1 MPADPAWSRLRAALR
16 RWWRRL
22 VGADLPPP
30 FLRQFR
36 EFFGDDFDRLETHDK
51 AFPGY
56 DIVSVVRALRGFADE
71 GRPFRDVGAC
81 LPCSTVRQMLDF
93 IRSISG
99 FRHRPDKSVY
109 QRVPVD
115 VEQEE
120 SVISN
125 GVFFL
130 EVGPDTGS
138 RRVRRSARLRDD
150 DEAEA
155 VPSGPEKLAVFVVL
169 GPAPDYWPGMEANMM
184 TSQSLQVGV
193 ACRSRDAADRFF
205 AELDDRRRRLSIYR
219 GKVIS
224 PVIHGGHV
232 LSLGFRAIKR
242 VTLDDLVLPEAVR
255 SLLDSAIIGFYQHKD
270 VLTALGIEL
279 KRGIL
284 LHGPPGTGKTS
295 ISLYLAGLLPDFTVC
310 FVSGEQLL
318 HPRAVCQMA
327 RYLQPSMV
335 VFEDIDLIAADRDA
349 NGLATVLG
357 ELMNQIDGCDPTDQ
371 VLFVMNTNSLARL
384 ESAVRNRPGRVDQI
398 IEVPL
403 PDREARQRL
412 LATFARGVR
421 LPGGEMDR
429 ALTALRDMSPAMIK
443 EVVKRSVV
451 AAIHRDGSGGRPQL
465 REDDLITSAEQ
476 VQALRE
482 PIAPGQ
488 LGFRRSHDGDEEP
501 WERP

>member
-1 MPADPAWSRLRAALR
+1 MPADPAWSRIRAALR

-22 VGADLPPP
+22 TGADLRPP
-30 FLRQFR
+30 FLKQFR

-56 DIVSVVRALRGFADE
+56 DIVSVVSALMSFRDE
-71 GRPFRDVGAC
+71 GRPLRDVGSC
-81 LPCSTVRQMLDF
+81 HYVTMRQLLDV
-93 IRSISG
+93 IRTITG
-99 FRHRPDKSVY
+99 AYLRPDAPVFL
-109 QRVPVD
+109 RVPVD
-115 VEQEE
+115 VEEEE
-120 SVISN
+120 SVVSN
-125 GVFFL
+125 GVFL
-130 EVGPDTGS
+130 VEVGPEAGA
-138 RRVRRSARLRDD
+138 RRVRKSAVLR
-150 DEAEA
+150 ETAGGGSA
-155 VPSGPEKLAVFVVL
+155 ATSPQKLAIRLYL
-169 GPAPDYWPGMEANMM
+169 GPAPDYWPGMETNMV
-184 TSQSLQVGV
+184 TAQSLQVSV
-193 ACRSRDAADRFF
+193 ACLRRDTADRFF
-205 AELDDRRRRLSIYR
+205 AELDDRRKRMSIYK

-224 PVIHGGHV
+224 PVIQGGHV
-232 LSLGFRAIKR
+232 LSIGFRAIKR
-242 VTLDDLVLPEAVR
+242 VKQDDLVLPEAVR
-255 SLLDSAIIGFYQHKD
+255 ALIESAIVGFYKHKD
-270 VLTALGIEL
+270 ALTALGIEL
-279 KRGIL
+279 KRGVL

-310 FVSGEQLL
+310 FVSGDQLL

-421 LPGGEMDR
+421 LPDGEMDR

-451 AAIHRDGSGGRPQL
+451 AAIQRDGSGGAPEL
-465 REDDLITSAEQ
+465 REDDLIDSAGQ
-476 VQALRE
+476 VKALRE

-488 LGFRRSHDGDEEP
+488 LGFRPSGDDGAEWDRS
-501 WERP
+501 